1 MTREERLVVK
11 IVTARR
17 VLACMSSPFPDY
29 NPEDLKQAM
38 KSKPLIRRAIR
49 EWARSI
55 FVGITENGDP
65 IPQQSQWTGT
75 FTELGMSLHPSFR
88 DTSVKDIYRALK
100 DLIEEEFLELGAR
113 EGMDNVLTIK
123 PGPKFIKAFGHLLDE
138 PLPVRTSLFHHLKSN
153 LDAFFE
159 DVPGRKWIGCLNRVG
174 YTFTYPSDAYTDGE
188 VEDALTRLHLE
199 GFYTVE
205 QHGPEYHISRALS
218 HKDKLKKAILDW
230 HRAHFGFLK
239 EAKDCRDTFEGFRSA
254 LGYYGAPAQYT
265 EADFQAALYDISQDR
280 TFDSEYLRSD
290 TDKPWTYKVFP
301 GPLKTPGSDE
311 ASEESLET
319 AMLDYFKAWF
329 TDVPKMK
336 DWTGTIGELRERCF
350 WVAKEGSAAL
360 VRNTKTY
367 RIRKTLEELCFRGWL
382 SSGADKVNKESELVY
397 CVTPGVKMNPE
408 TTTAQIKTAILA
420 WHKWFWDD
428 EHCAPY
434 ANADFKRWAEI
445 LKHYGAPAG
454 DFIGGAGYSAS
465 QFEVALRQLAEEE
478 NIPSKR
484 CSERV
489 TAPSEYYIFPRGTSY
504 ETVRNTGPFSTLD
517 AVIWCYTDR
526 SETRTTY
533 DSLKNWIGAM
543 LDTNASTAF
552 VWGGHAEMIRIAAK
566 SFFPRSVEVDRVP
579 ASEIQDALVRLHG
592 EGFCDVEAYGPAGSP
607 TIPWWIIQRNGR
619 PPKKPLRV
627 ECMSRDEKLTEIL
640 ERVTYIE
647 NRMYGP
653 REVK

>member
-1 MTREERLVVK
+1 MKTLVELTAELQALFTGPEK
-11 IVTARR
+11 WTQGESARNEDQKPVTSYDDSAF
-17 VLACMSSPFPDY
+17 C
-29 NPEDLKQAM
+29 EDLKQAM

-88 DTSVKDIYRALK
+88 DTSVEDIYRALK

-504 ETVRNTGPFSTLD
+504 EKVRDTGPLTVG
-517 AVIWCYTDR
+517 ATIWCY
-526 SETRTTY
+526 
-533 DSLKNWIGAM
+533 K
-543 LDTNASTAF
+543 
-552 VWGGHAEMIRIAAK
+552 
-566 SFFPRSVEVDRVP
+566 VP
-579 ASEIQDALVRLHG
+579 ATGQTSCHNSGGGVAPYQWTPILSAV
-592 EGFCDVEAYGPAGSP
+592 FP
-607 TIPWWIIQRNGR
+607 T
-619 PPKKPLRV
+619 
-627 ECMSRDEKLTEIL
+627 LTECQQPTSTH
-640 ERVTYIE
+640 TYG
-647 NRMYGP
+647 RGHGP
-653 REVK
+653 KDRWEFTLDELFDMLKTLAPDAHFEGRNINQDGGKPVAQLWAWTPKGCVLLTEATP